1 MIKPNRWLSDFAG
14 NITSQHGEDG
24 IIEKVLEVIG
34 DTNKWCVEFGSW
46 DGQYLSN
53 TFNLIKNRAFAAVL
67 IEGDV
72 SRFRDLLKT
81 YEGNSKV
88 VPVNAFVGFEK
99 KNGLDSLLMATDIP
113 VNFDLLSIDI
123 DGNDYHVWE
132 CVKRYKPKV
141 VVIEFNATIPNA
153 VEFLQPRDMRVNQGS
168 SILSIDKLAKLKGY
182 ELVAV
187 TRGNAIFVDSEYFN
201 LFGIK
206 DNSVAVMRTDD
217 SAVTYIFNGLDG
229 TVFVRG
235 CGKLGWHRIPY
246 KESLLSR

>member
-99 KNGLDSLLMATDIP
+99 KNGLDSLLI
-113 VNFDLLSIDI
+113 
-123 DGNDYHVWE
+123 
-132 CVKRYKPKV
+132 C
-141 VVIEFNATIPNA
+141 
-153 VEFLQPRDMRVNQGS
+153 
-168 SILSIDKLAKLKGY
+168 
-182 ELVAV
+182 
-187 TRGNAIFVDSEYFN
+187 
-201 LFGIK
+201 
-206 DNSVAVMRTDD
+206 
-217 SAVTYIFNGLDG
+217 LDG
-229 TVFVRG
+229 KAQKCKFATS
-235 CGKLGWHRIPY
+235 LGDYQICKCPLRLYIA
-246 KESLLSR
+246 KNLRK